1 MQIKQVVMVE
11 KRRVE
16 LQTATLDENPGADGI
31 LIRTERTFISAGT
44 ELANYT
50 AREPAVY
57 QKGSWCAYP
66 WRAGYANVGIVE
78 AGAVTLKWRLPGGK
92 EQTKEVVL
100 EKGGTL
106 KVEIR

>member
-78 AGAVTLKWRLPGGK
+78 AGAVTLKWRLPGGRSK
-92 EQTKEVVL
+92 RKKL
-100 EKGGTL
+100 SWKRAG
-106 KVEIR
+106 R